1 MIMRYSQIKEK
12 TVSLFYKA
20 YGFSL
25 VDDQGL
31 ERWFGA

>member
-20 YGFSL
+20 YVFSL
-25 VDDQGL
+25 VHHQGF
-31 ERWFGA
+31 E